1 MFCPLKNAFTSTMKA
16 DLVLTA
22 ALEQIRTQKENSTF
36 YMFLPRGVYILCL
49 LENNGEIAARV
60 IIYIRPLV
68 CRPQIQ
74 STATFDSDPVINI

>member
-1 MFCPLKNAFTSTMKA
+1 MKA

-36 YMFLPRGVYILCL
+36 YMFLPRGVYILCQ

-60 IIYIRPLV
+60 IIYKRPLV

>member
-1 MFCPLKNAFTSTMKA
+1 MFCPLKNGFTSTMKA
-16 DLVLTA
+16 DVVLTA

-36 YMFLPRGVYILCL
+36 YMILLRGVYILCL
-49 LENNGEIAARV
+49 LENNGGIAAAV
-60 IIYIRPLV
+60 IINKRSLV

>member
-1 MFCPLKNAFTSTMKA
+1 MFCPLKHGFTSTTKA
-16 DLVLTA
+16 DVVLTA

-36 YMFLPRGVYILCL
+36 YMILPRGVYILCL
-49 LENNGEIAARV
+49 LENNGGIAAAVV
-60 IIYIRPLV
+60 IYKRPLV